1 MRTDKLM
8 VLMTEVAVVE
18 LKLRKQLF
26 ALYDDHAIVNKQKP
40 A

>member
-1 MRTDKLM
+1 M
-8 VLMTEVAVVE
+8 VLMTEVE